1 MVVLSQEGKE
11 LLELRK
17 DYFNCSPKA
26 QEIILKEIDANY
38 KLPKEFIEEFL
49 DPLVT
54 EEDFQLIV
62 ENTPGLFLT
71 EEELFNLKFEKFFNE
86 IKEIYSTNFTYT
98 ADNLNKTL
106 KIEKQLVISPYYF
119 FEAGDKDSCFITSNF
134 HKMAKYRIKKIK
146 PHLVKSMERI
156 SYSFF
161 KYEFKDKKRSK
172 DVLLKVILS
181 TNIENLEKAVNDSS
195 PIDTSFSKELINI
208 ISVLAEAES
217 LFFK

>member
-1 MVVLSQEGKE
+1 MVVLSQKGKE

-38 KLPKEFIEEFL
+38 KLPKGFIEEFL
-49 DPLVT
+49 DSLVT

-71 EEELFNLKFEKFFNE
+71 EEELFNLKVEKFFNE

-98 ADNLNKTL
+98 VDNLNKTL

-119 FEAGDKDSCFITSNF
+119 FETGDKDSCFIISNF

-161 KYEFKDKKRSK
+161 KYEFKNKKRSK
-172 DVLLKVILS
+172 DVLLNVILS

-195 PIDTSFSKELINI
+195 PIDTSFSKELNNI